1 MGRLKPER
9 ISVQIG
15 MAVLALF
22 PMVVMT
28 KAIGKGYVSVTL
40 ILLFL
45 LSMASFRAYPLLERA
60 ERKLVLLTTGIFF
73 YTVLSGYFLQAAE
86 HSRYVASIES
96 QLSLLIPVFV
106 LLAFRSG
113 WLRTDMNM
121 FAMFVAAAALVAGI
135 CGFYDLSTG
144 IEDRYERL
152 HGSPIIYGDLAML
165 FGLISFVLWRYELDD
180 KQRKGLY
187 FLAFIMGFF
196 ASLYSG
202 SRGGWIGLPMVIWLF
217 WKWGMFDRKLI
228 WKMALIIGTVIL
240 ALSLTDNPIRDRV
253 LLAVQDIE
261 RYAGGDGNNSLGTR
275 FVMWK
280 VAWDGFIASPVF
292 GQGLGE
298 FFAYKVQ
305 YVQNG
310 LVGDYA
316 ARYKSTH
323 NEYLNLLFSF
333 GLIGTV
339 LYVLMFVWLWK
350 FYAAAIQTQSSALYG
365 RIGQLTIVAYLDFSL
380 SEVMVSSKTGGAVFM
395 LICAFMVALSVHQKG
410 MASR

>member
-1 MGRLKPER
+1 MGHLNAERL
-9 ISVQIG
+9 SSQLG
-15 MAVLALF
+15 MVVLALF
-22 PMVVMT
+22 PAVVMT

-40 ILLFL
+40 VLLFL
-45 LSMASFRAYPLLERA
+45 VAAVNFRKYLFLERA
-60 ERKLVLLTTGIFF
+60 EQKLILLSTGIFI
-73 YTVLSGYFLQAAE
+73 YTVLGGYFLQAAE

-96 QLSLLIPVFV
+96 QLSLLIPAFV
-106 LLAFRSG
+106 LISFRSG
-113 WLRTDMNM
+113 WFRTDMRM
-121 FAMFVAAAALVAGI
+121 FGLVVASAALIAGI

-165 FGLISFVLWRYELDD
+165 FGLISFLLWRYELKD
-180 KQRKGLY
+180 KQLKALY
-187 FLAFIMGFF
+187 FLAFVLGFF

-217 WKWGMFDRKLI
+217 WKWDIFDRTLL
-228 WKMALIIGTVIL
+228 WRMTLTVGAVVL
-240 ALSLTDNPIRDRV
+240 ALALTDNPVKERV

-261 RYAGGDGNNSLGTR
+261 RYSGGDGNNSLGTR

-280 VAWDGFIASPVF
+280 VAWDGFTASPLF

-298 FFAYKVQ
+298 FFAYKMQ
-305 YVQNG
+305 YVQNAQ
-310 LVGDYA
+310 VGEYA

-333 GLIGTV
+333 GLVGTA
-339 LYVLMFVWLWK
+339 LYTLLFVWLWK
-350 FYAAAIQTQSSALYG
+350 FYAVAIQTASTALYG

-395 LICAFMVALSVHQKG
+395 LICALMVAFSVHYKRTATQ
-410 MASR
+410 